1 MAAIPPTKPTVLP
14 TAFPHIKYLCTK
26 AFSRKRRRPSSAHL
40 APLSL
45 SLLAAGLAHTAS
57 FRGSPTESLSESL
70 SGALSGT
77 LSESL
82 SGALSGTLSESLSES
97 LSGTLSSLV
106 SLTLLK
112 TLSLDSSHYDT
123 RCQQQLVSST
133 TSATSAMSDSCYH
146 LDHSNHLDHLLP
158 MAGLA
163 LSSPSAVPL
172 MAIENPS
179 EPLDCPSLCGLDA
192 AAAAAADDECMG
204 RDATV
209 DSSST
214 TIDSIMVD
222 NSSCYTNDSSSID
235 SSDSTDTASMTAH
248 EFARA
253 VGITILARS
262 DDEDDLMRE
271 MQQLSP
277 PHPLSLLATSASTTN
292 GMPDLASAATT
303 TTTMPLFMKQRQ
315 QGMATDSVL
324 LSSSPPASFSGYGG
338 GDSTMSISSQLS
350 SSCSSSR
357 CSKYSSGPRLDMS
370 IFEPPPHLLECA
382 MSFNDSG
389 FGSMTSSSSAS
400 SLVSPLSSQTLPPTT
415 AMWSA
420 TSSDVSGH
428 SATDSCSSTDSFSGH
443 RTIRPFPHRAARYCS
458 SNETMSAA
466 LPVVGPL
473 SPPPIQHH
481 QLHPKQQQQQ
491 QQQYQPPSPQQQQ
504 QMPANFMMF
513 TGMLTSQTFVPRPKR
528 ALGHIRRHSD
538 GPSALV
544 PPRQAT
550 GSKSPLS
557 TLDEF
562 AQIHQK
568 GRFTVVR
575 EQSSHWR
582 PLQRRTV
589 SRFLLVDEAAGDGD
603 GVSESDA
610 DDTDACHD
618 EDSNGLMT
626 SEQASPKRQGRFRL
640 GSQ

>member
-106 SLTLLK
+106 RRLDARDAA
-112 TLSLDSSHYDT
+112 TLS
-123 RCQQQLVSST
+123 
-133 TSATSAMSDSCYH
+133 
-146 LDHSNHLDHLLP
+146 
-158 MAGLA
+158 
-163 LSSPSAVPL
+163 
-172 MAIENPS
+172 
-179 EPLDCPSLCGLDA
+179 
-192 AAAAAADDECMG
+192 
-204 RDATV
+204 
-209 DSSST
+209 
-214 TIDSIMVD
+214 
-222 NSSCYTNDSSSID
+222 
-235 SSDSTDTASMTAH
+235 TASTLPAGH
-248 EFARA
+248 F
-253 VGITILARS
+253 
-262 DDEDDLMRE
+262 
-271 MQQLSP
+271 
-277 PHPLSLLATSASTTN
+277 ASTTN

-400 SLVSPLSSQTLPPTT
+400 PL
-415 AMWSA
+415 
-420 TSSDVSGH
+420 
-428 SATDSCSSTDSFSGH
+428 ATDSCSSTDSFSGH

-466 LPVVGPL
+466 LPV
-473 SPPPIQHH
+473 
-481 QLHPKQQQQQ
+481 
-491 QQQYQPPSPQQQQ
+491 
-504 QMPANFMMF
+504 
-513 TGMLTSQTFVPRPKR
+513 TFVPRPKR